1 MMVDS
6 VSDIYNENTNKIY
19 YIALVS
25 LNQVIFIVYFD

>member
-19 YIALVS
+19 CIALVS